1 MCILFCFVLFFV
13 LFLFLY
19 IYFILFLGGGGQ
31 IVSFL
36 DSYALLNIL
45 ISGFN

>member
-1 MCILFCFVLFFV
+1 MYFVLFCFWVVLFFV
-13 LFLFLY
+13 LFLFLF
-19 IYFILFLGGGGQ
+19 IYFFLGGGQ

-36 DSYALLNIL
+36 GSYALLNIL